1 MQPFQGVKVI
11 DMTHVLAGPFCA
23 YQLSVMGAD
32 VIKIEQPGEG
42 DMVREAGSVRERN
55 RTLMGNG
62 YLTQNSN
69 KRAMTLNLKS
79 EKGREILKRLAAVS
93 DVLIENYR
101 AGALGALGL
110 GYDDLSKINPRL
122 IYCSMTG
129 FGQKGPKAGHT
140 AYDNV
145 IQALSGMMTTT
156 GFAGSAPV
164 KVGPPV
170 LDYGSGTMAAYAV
183 ACALFQRSRT
193 GKGQHIDVSMLD
205 SALMLMAS
213 TVTDYLNGGQA
224 PTLSGNDSENAG
236 YACYDTKDGMLMI
249 GAWTVRQQARMW
261 QALGRPDMAQAASLE
276 EINDRHDEQAKVL
289 GEIFKTKTA
298 DEWVALFHKAGLP
311 AERVHTLP
319 EALAQAQ
326 LKHRAVIHTHGEVPG
341 VGKNVTVPVAAF
353 TYAHGGP
360 SVRTPPPKHGQHT
373 EEVLGE
379 LGFQGDQI
387 AEMRSAGIV

>member
-42 DMVREAGSVRERN
+42 DMVREAGSVRDHNRN
-55 RTLMGNG
+55 GMGIG

-101 AGALGALGL
+101 AGAMAALGL
-110 GYDDLSKINPRL
+110 GYDDLAKINPRL

-156 GFAGSAPV
+156 GFAGNAPV

-183 ACALFQRSRT
+183 SCALFQRTRT

-205 SALMLMAS
+205 SALMLMSS
-213 TVTDYLNGGQA
+213 TVADYLNSGKA
-224 PTLSGNDSENAG
+224 PALWGNDSDNAG
-236 YACYDTKDGMLMI
+236 YACYDTKDGMLMV
-249 GAWTVRQQARMW
+249 GAWTVRQQVKMW
-261 QALGRPDMAQAASLE
+261 QALGRPDMAQISSLE
-276 EINDRHDEQAKVL
+276 EVNERHDEQAKVL
-289 GEIFKTKTA
+289 GDIFKTRPA
-298 DEWVALFHKAGLP
+298 DEWVKLFHKAGLP

-319 EALAQAQ
+319 EALALEQ
-326 LKHRAVIHTHGEVPG
+326 LNHRAVIHTHGDVPG
-341 VGKNVTVPVAAF
+341 VGKNIKVPIAAF

-360 SVRTPPPKHGQHT
+360 SVRTPPPKHGEHT
-373 EEVLGE
+373 DDVLGE
-379 LGFQGDQI
+379 LGFQKDQI
-387 AEMRSAGIV
+387 AAMRGAGVV

>member
-32 VIKIEQPGEG
+32 VIKIEQPNEG
-42 DMVREAGSVRERN
+42 DMVREAGSVREHN
-55 RTLMGNG
+55 RAFMGVG

-79 EKGREILKRLAAVS
+79 EQGREILKRLAAVS

-145 IQALSGMMTTT
+145 VQALSGMMTTT

-183 ACALFQRSRT
+183 SCALFQRSRT

-205 SALMLMAS
+205 SALMLMSS
-213 TVTDYLNGGQA
+213 TVTDYLNSGQA
-224 PTLSGNDSENAG
+224 PKLWGNDSDNAG

-249 GAWTVRQQARMW
+249 GAWTVRQQVRMW
-261 QALGRPDMAQAASLE
+261 QALGRPDMAQIANLE
-276 EINDRHDEQAKVL
+276 EIGARHDEQAKVL
-289 GEIFKTKTA
+289 RDIFKTKTA
-298 DEWVALFHKAGLP
+298 NEWVEVLHKAGLP

-326 LKHRAVIHTHGEVPG
+326 LKHRALIHTHGEVPG
-341 VGKNVTVPVAAF
+341 VGKNVSVPVAAF

-360 SVRTPPPKHGQHT
+360 SVRTPPPRHGQHT
-373 EEVLGE
+373 DEVLGE
-379 LGFQGDQI
+379 LGFQTEQI
-387 AEMRSAGIV
+387 TEMRGAGVV